1 MADVRAPSTLQLK
14 KRYIESTVMT
24 SYPWQ
29 TETKDHLEETM
40 EKILYLY
47 ARVAAGGDLELAKQQ
62 LRAQLREK
70 VGPGN
75 QD

>member
-1 MADVRAPSTLQLK
+1 
-14 KRYIESTVMT
+14 
-24 SYPWQ
+24 
-29 TETKDHLEETM
+29 M

-70 VGPGN
+70 VRRPYGKHQISLASG
-75 QD
+75 D

>member
-1 MADVRAPSTLQLK
+1 
-14 KRYIESTVMT
+14 
-24 SYPWQ
+24 
-29 TETKDHLEETM
+29 M

-70 VGPGN
+70 VRESCWERQLLLTSG
-75 QD
+75 D

>member
-1 MADVRAPSTLQLK
+1 
-14 KRYIESTVMT
+14 MT

-29 TETKDHLEETM
+29 TETKEHLEETM

-70 VGPGN
+70 VSKY
-75 QD
+75 

>member
-1 MADVRAPSTLQLK
+1 LPICSADRSIFPQLK

-29 TETKDHLEETM
+29 TETKEHLEETM

-70 VGPGN
+70 VSKY
-75 QD
+75 

>member
-29 TETKDHLEETM
+29 TETKEHLEETM